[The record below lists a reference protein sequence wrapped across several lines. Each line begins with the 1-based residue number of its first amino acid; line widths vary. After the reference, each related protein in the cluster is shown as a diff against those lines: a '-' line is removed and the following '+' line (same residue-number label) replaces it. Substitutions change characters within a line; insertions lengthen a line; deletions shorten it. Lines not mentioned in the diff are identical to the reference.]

1 MHPPISRPFPTTW
14 GRGLR
19 LLQCQKRGQG
29 KVRVPR
35 GDPAWRQVLR
45 SRQVWG
51 PAPCQAAIFPAQ
63 PVATPHEAP
72 RAGVIVRVPTTAV
85 GGAVKARGAA
95 EGPGGE
101 GDALPAPSRAPAE
114 GMVAQSPVKLLLCS
128 HFLIGGLGGP
138 RSTPGT
144 RERSRGSTAVVLPAA
159 FVAVRLSVWG
169 ERRLLAVGRRYGFPP
184 PSQPLSPTHPTPAPG
199 ALPTWGRSFCV
210 PQDPDSPTTHP
221 RRTCVQRSQRG
232 NGTRGGPPLLS
243 SCPR

>member
-72 RAGVIVRVPTTAV
+72 RAGVIVRVPTTA
-85 GGAVKARGAA
+85 GGAAVKARGAA
-95 EGPGGE
+95 EGPRAE

-159 FVAVRLSVWG
+159 VVALRLSVWG
-169 ERRLLAVGRRYGFPP
+169 ERRLLAVRRRYGFPP
-184 PSQPLSPTHPTPAPG
+184 PSQPLSPLTGLPLPEPFLPGGGASASPKIPTHPLLTHVAHASSVASG
-199 ALPTWGRSFCV
+199 ATAQEVALRF
-210 PQDPDSPTTHP
+210 
-221 RRTCVQRSQRG
+221 
-232 NGTRGGPPLLS
+232 
-243 SCPR
+243 

>member
-1 MHPPISRPFPTTW
+1 MRPSIPPPPTTW

-19 LLQCQKRGQG
+19 LLQCRKRGQG

-35 GDPAWRQVLR
+35 GDPGWRQVLR
-45 SRQVWG
+45 TRQAWG
-51 PAPCQAAIFPAQ
+51 LAPCQAAIFPAQ

-72 RAGVIVRVPTTAV
+72 RAGVIIRVPTTAG
-85 GGAVKARGAA
+85 GGAVKARGAT
-95 EGPGGE
+95 EGLGAE

-114 GMVAQSPVKLLLCS
+114 GMVAQSPVKRLLCS

-144 RERSRGSTAVVLPAA
+144 RERSRGSTAVVLPVAV
-159 FVAVRLSVWG
+159 VAVRLSVWG

-184 PSQPLSPTHPTPAPG
+184 PSQLLSPLTRLPLPEPFLPG
-199 ALPTWGRSFCV
+199 GGASA
-210 PQDPDSPTTHP
+210 SPKTTTHP

-232 NGTRGGPPLLS
+232 NGTGGGPPPLS
-243 SCPR
+243 SCRR